1 MRQTLTGF
9 VGLAMMVAAV
19 AAPAAGHAAAAE
31 AVIKDTTDQVIG
43 KLRSEG
49 DSLLDD
55 PAKLYSL
62 IDEFILPRFDFQ
74 QMSKWVLG
82 RYWRQ
87 ASAEQRDEF
96 VVQFQRLL
104 VQTYGQ
110 ALVNYRDQKVVFL
123 PSRERSA
130 SEVTVRAEIDQ
141 GAGPRIPIVYE
152 MHKVGEDWL
161 VYDVAV
167 EGVSLVINYRSSF
180 GQAIKRGGI
189 DGLIRRL
196 AEKNSGSKG

>member
-1 MRQTLTGF
+1 MRHTVMGF
-9 VGLAMMVAAV
+9 VGLAMMLAV
-19 AAPAAGHAAAAE
+19 TAAPAAGHAAAAE
-31 AVIKDTTDQVIG
+31 AVIKETTDQVLG
-43 KLRSEG
+43 KLRAEG
-49 DSLLDD
+49 ESLKSD
-55 PAKLYSL
+55 PGKLYAL
-62 IDEFILPRFDFQ
+62 IDELILPRFDFK

-87 ASAEQRDEF
+87 ASPEQRDAF
-96 VVQFQRLL
+96 VAQFQRLL

-110 ALVNYRDQKVVFL
+110 ALVNYRDQQVVFQ
-123 PSRERSA
+123 PSRERSE

-152 MHKVGEDWL
+152 MHKVGEEWL

-180 GQAIKRGGI
+180 AQAIKRSGI
-189 DGLIRRL
+189 DGLIERL
-196 AEKNSGSKG
+196 AEKNGASSG